1 MNKQYEINEYGL
13 YNIDEITKEFDQ
25 IIGIPYNELINYF
38 NELSNKI
45 IKKEDVIEYC
55 NNNYNNLRESKY
67 KKEIDDNIINKRI
80 SDYDILYKVLNIY
93 KNKGEKIVRIF
104 QLLKQNNTSKE
115 FEDYL
120 KELDINHYNII
131 VVGRDLIRLVET
143 LKNIISKYNY
153 YFEIINNFNTYNI
166 ENYDALYIKYANA
179 FPYENILNSDENEFD
194 RSSLTRTKKKS
205 YKL

>member
-13 YNIDEITKEFDQ
+13 YNIDEITKEFEQ
-25 IIGIPYNELINYF
+25 IIGMPYNELINYF
-38 NELSNKI
+38 NKLSKKI

>member
-13 YNIDEITKEFDQ
+13 YNIDEITKEFEQ
-25 IIGIPYNELINYF
+25 IIGMPYNELINYF
-38 NELSNKI
+38 NKLSNKI

>member
-45 IKKEDVIEYC
+45 IKKEYVIEYC

>member
-13 YNIDEITKEFDQ
+13 YNIDEITKEFEQ
-25 IIGIPYNELINYF
+25 IIGMPYNELINYF
-38 NELSNKI
+38 NKLSNKI

-143 LKNIISKYNY
+143 IKNIISKYNY

>member
-80 SDYDILYKVLNIY
+80 SD
-93 KNKGEKIVRIF
+93 
-104 QLLKQNNTSKE
+104 
-115 FEDYL
+115 
-120 KELDINHYNII
+120 
-131 VVGRDLIRLVET
+131 
-143 LKNIISKYNY
+143 
-153 YFEIINNFNTYNI
+153 
-166 ENYDALYIKYANA
+166 
-179 FPYENILNSDENEFD
+179 
-194 RSSLTRTKKKS
+194 
-205 YKL
+205 